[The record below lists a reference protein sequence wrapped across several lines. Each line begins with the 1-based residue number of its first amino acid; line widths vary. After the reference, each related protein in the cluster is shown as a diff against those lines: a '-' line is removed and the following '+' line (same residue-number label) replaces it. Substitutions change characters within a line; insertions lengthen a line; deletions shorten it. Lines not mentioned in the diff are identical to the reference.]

1 MNPIQNK
8 IAALRG
14 QLTRWILVRGLG
26 QWLLIAIAVL
36 LLDMG
41 LDRFFKMDFAQR
53 TVMLALTAIGLGV
66 LFFWKVIRP
75 IWLRPSD
82 DALVY
87 EVEKKNPQLKES
99 LLSAMQLDRSKAN
112 KAELAGVSQQLVDA
126 TIQKGFE
133 DAAKVNFGGVL
144 DLGQQR
150 LNWSLFGVGLLLA
163 ALVGIGSA
171 SHPFLNTWFKRN
183 VLLTNDQW
191 PQETYLKVVGARDGK
206 LRIPRGTDHRQLVQ
220 VLDIS
225 TVKDVLVSLEMDT
238 STGRSTMP
246 MKQTGKDDGTEHVFM
261 LHNVSTGFRLRAVGG
276 DDTTEWV
283 DVELVEPPAISKL
296 EIAAKLPAYTGVDRQ
311 ILSGPGPFAIL
322 KNSHLDVQV
331 AANKEVVEAF
341 VVNGQNKIVL
351 PSDGR
356 QENQFAGRVPADGPL
371 TGGEYEVRLVDA
383 EGVQNSRRSKFKIAI
398 TMDKPPVVRAS
409 LLGISGLVVPRAT
422 VPISFQAKD
431 EYGFA
436 ELGFDCAWINDSE
449 TDDSQTNDPENQVKR
464 FAFAT
469 KGQPGFLAQPSASVN
484 DVVALEMDTFD
495 LPPGTTFR
503 FMVTGKDEY
512 PDADNTGSSQ
522 EFLLKIVTEAE
533 LRADLLRREIEQR
546 QVFDKAY
553 ETQLTLATELQAV
566 VVRTKPADQSE
577 ADFAA
582 AREKALVAATRAQK
596 AIGTSAVR
604 VADRF
609 EEFLVEVKNNKLDEA
624 ENAIAPDQRIET
636 RFDQRI
642 IQPIR
647 ALDENL
653 ISLAARHMDHCRSLV
668 NDPEGL
674 KAAADQAD
682 QTHQEILTQMKSILA
697 AMNASEGFQ
706 GIINEVIS
714 IRKGTNDMIKRSE
727 AEETPEESGI
737 DEGKIFD

>member
-8 IAALRG
+8 IAALRS

-53 TVMLALTAIGLGV
+53 TVMLALTAIGLGG

-87 EVEKKNPQLKES
+87 EVEKKNPQLKGI

-112 KAELAGVSQQLVDA
+112 KAELAGVSEQLVDV

-133 DAAKVNFGGVL
+133 DAAKVNFAGVL

-150 LNWSLFGVGLLLA
+150 LNWSLCGVGLVLA
-163 ALVGIGSA
+163 AVVGIGSV

-191 PQETYLKVVGARDGK
+191 PQETYLKLVGVRDGK
-206 LRIPRGTDHRQLVQ
+206 LRIPRGSDHRQLVE
-220 VLDIS
+220 VLENS
-225 TVKDVLVSLEMDT
+225 SVKDVSVSLEMDT
-238 STGRSTMP
+238 PTGHSTMP
-246 MKQTGKDDGTEHVFM
+246 MKQTGKADGSEHVFM
-261 LHNVSTGFRLRAVGG
+261 LHNVSTGFRLRAIGG

-283 DVELVEPPAISKL
+283 EVELVEPPAISNL
-296 EIAAKLPAYTGVDRQ
+296 EIAAKLPDYTGVGRQ
-311 ILSGPGPFAIL
+311 VLSGPGPFAIL
-322 KNSHLDVQV
+322 KNSHLEVQV
-331 AANKEVVEAF
+331 VANKVVVEAF
-341 VVNGQNKIVL
+341 VVNGDTKVVL
-351 PSDGR
+351 PADGEL
-356 QENQFAGRVPADGPL
+356 ENQFAGRVPAEGPL
-371 TGGEYEVRLVDA
+371 PGGEYDVRLIDA
-383 EGVQNSRRSKFKIAI
+383 EGVQNSRRSKFKVAI
-398 TMDKPPVVRAS
+398 TTDKPPIVRAS

-422 VPISFQAKD
+422 VPVSFQAKD

-436 ELGFDCAWINDSE
+436 ELGFDCAWINDLE
-449 TDDSQTNDPENQVKR
+449 TNDPENQVKK

-469 KGQPGFLAQPSASVN
+469 KGQQGYLAEPTANIS
-484 DVVALEMDTFD
+484 DVVALEMDSFD
-495 LPPGTTFR
+495 LPAGTTFR
-503 FMVTGKDEY
+503 FTVTGRDEY
-512 PDADNTGSSQ
+512 PDADNTGNSQ
-522 EFLLKIVTEAE
+522 EFLLKVVTPAE

-546 QVFDKAY
+546 QVFDQAY
-553 ETQLTLATELQAV
+553 ETQLTLATELQAI
-566 VVRTKPADQSE
+566 VVRAKPAEQSE
-577 ADFAA
+577 TDFLAG
-582 AREKALVAATRAQK
+582 REKSLIAATRAQK
-596 AIGTSAVR
+596 SIGTSAVR

-682 QTHQEILTQMKSILA
+682 QTHQEILSQMKSILA

-706 GIINEVIS
+706 GVINDVIS
-714 IRKGTNDMIKRSE
+714 LRLDTDQLIEQGKD
-727 AEETPEESGI
+727 AEVPDAGDI
-737 DEGKIFD
+737 DEDKIFD

>member
-8 IAALRG
+8 IATLRG
-14 QLTRWILVRGLG
+14 QLTRWILIRGLG
-26 QWLLIAIAVL
+26 HWLLITIAVL

-53 TVMLALTAIGLGV
+53 TVMLSLTALGLGV

-87 EVEKKNPQLKES
+87 EVERKNPHLKES
-99 LLSAMQLDRSKAN
+99 LLSAMQLDRQKAN
-112 KAELAGVSQQLVDA
+112 KAELAGVSQQLVDV

-150 LNWSLFGVGLLLA
+150 LNWSLFGVGLLLV

-183 VLLTNDQW
+183 VLLSNDQW
-191 PQETYLKVVGARDGK
+191 PQETYLKVVGVRDGK
-206 LRIPRGTDHRQLVQ
+206 LRIPRGTDHRQLVE
-220 VLDIS
+220 VLDS
-225 TVKDVLVSLEMDT
+225 SSVKDVAVSLEMDMP
-238 STGRSTMP
+238 TGRSTMP
-246 MKQTGKDDGTEHVFM
+246 MKQTGKADGTEHVFM
-261 LHNVSTGFRLRAVGG
+261 LHNVSTGFRLRAIGG

-283 DVELVEPPAISKL
+283 DVELVEPPAISQL

-311 ILSGPGPFAIL
+311 VLSGPGPFAIL
-322 KNSHLDVQV
+322 KNSHLEVRV
-331 AANKEVVEAF
+331 TANKEVAEAF
-341 VVNGQNKIVL
+341 LVSGQDKIGLPANGQ
-351 PSDGR
+351 
-356 QENQFAGRVPADGPL
+356 QENQFAGRVPGEGPL
-371 TGGEYEVRLVDA
+371 SGGEYEVRLVDA
-383 EGVQNSRRSKFKIAI
+383 EGVQNSRRSKFRVAI
-398 TMDKPPVVRAS
+398 TNDKPPVVRAS
-409 LLGISGLVVPRAT
+409 LLGISGLIVSRAT
-422 VPISFQAKD
+422 VPVSFQAKD

-436 ELGFDCAWINDSE
+436 ELGFDCAWVNDSP
-449 TDDSQTNDPENQVKR
+449 TNDSENQVKR

-469 KGQPGFLAQPSASVN
+469 KGQPGFLAQPSADIN
-484 DVVALEMDTFD
+484 DAVALEMDAFD

-503 FMVTGKDEY
+503 FTVFGKDEY
-512 PDADNTGSSQ
+512 PDADNTGNSQ
-522 EFLLKIVTEAE
+522 EFLLKIVSDAE

-546 QVFDKAY
+546 QVFDQAY
-553 ETQLTLATELQAV
+553 DTQLTLATELQAIIAK
-566 VVRTKPADQSE
+566 TKPANQSE
-577 ADFAA
+577 ADFVA
-582 AREKALVAATRAQK
+582 AREKALIAATRAQK

-653 ISLAARHMDHCRSLV
+653 ISLAARHMDHCRSLI

-674 KAAADQAD
+674 RAAADQAD
-682 QTHQEILTQMKSILA
+682 QTHQEILAQMKSILA
-697 AMNASEGFQ
+697 AMTASEGFQ
-706 GIINEVIS
+706 GIVNDVIS
-714 IRKGTNDMIKRSE
+714 LRIGTEEIIKRSE
-727 AEETPEESGI
+727 AAETPEEGNI